1 MIKLKQI
8 IYLIRRFLLKRTEEG
23 KIKILREMGCKVG
36 DRCRFNCDL
45 YFVGTEPYLVEIG
58 ENCLFASGCHL
69 MNHDGG
75 VKVLNAL
82 NYFGDGKRYDKMG
95 RIKIGNNVY
104 VGMNSIILGNVSV
117 GDNVIIGANSIVTK
131 NIPSNSVAV
140 GIPAK
145 VISTIDEYYHKNLDR
160 GNFYAIRPDKREYLI
175 KNVKK
180 LK

>member
-1 MIKLKQI
+1 MPGVHI
-8 IYLIRRFLLKRTEEG
+8 
-23 KIKILREMGCKVG
+23 G
-36 DRCRFNCDL
+36 D
-45 YFVGTEPYLVEIG
+45 
-58 ENCLFASGCHL
+58 H
-69 MNHDGG
+69 
-75 VKVLNAL
+75 
-82 NYFGDGKRYDKMG
+82 
-95 RIKIGNNVY
+95 
-104 VGMNSIILGNVSV
+104 
-117 GDNVIIGANSIVTK
+117 VIIGANSIVTK